1 MECSGL
7 RWELLAQNQPQLAR
21 LRFTSSSRVG
31 FLGSSVCPRVHQA
44 QCPVFL
50 LDRVD
55 LGVQEGEELWV
66 CKGGRES

>member
-7 RWELLAQNQPQLAR
+7 RWELVAQNQPQLAR
-21 LRFTSSSRVG
+21 LRFTGSYRIG

-50 LDRVD
+50 LETGGSRSVGRGRA
-55 LGVQEGEELWV
+55 LGL
-66 CKGGRES
+66 